1 MKKLTADELYKL
13 FQKTCQVKIDNEW
26 YRVYGSNEDE
36 VYLINDDNEYGDEF
50 HWTYD
55 EIEKMIAE
63 ENAEFE
69 FYELKK
75 IEL

>member
-36 VYLINDDNEYGDEF
+36 VYLINDDVDEY
-50 HWTYD
+50 HWTY
-55 EIEKMIAE
+55 EEMEKMIAE

-69 FYELKK
+69 FFELKK
-75 IEL
+75 IEI

>member
-13 FQKTCQVKIDNEW
+13 FQKTYQVKIDNEW
-26 YRVYGSNEDE
+26 YRVDGSNEDE
-36 VYLINDDNEYGDEF
+36 VYLINEYGDEF

-55 EIEKMIAE
+55 EMEKMIAE

-69 FYELKK
+69 FFELKK
-75 IEL
+75 IEI

>member
-36 VYLINDDNEYGDEF
+36 VYLLNDDDDEVY
-50 HWTYD
+50 WTY
-55 EIEKMIAE
+55 EEMEKMIAE

-69 FYELKK
+69 FFEMKK
-75 IEL
+75 IEI